1 MAYEMPLLL
10 LSRHVPVVP
19 AATTVVGGLA
29 SGAEVAGSVGGVIG
43 ALVAVAGLFIAIA
56 GNNAKRRREYD
67 REIREAEERGEER
80 YRPDMEY
87 WRGRAQQLQDLLT
100 LHGQVPPGSWPD
112 QPPSQRRHR
121 PRPDDDEGD
130 V

>member
-19 AATTVVGGLA
+19 AATTVGGGLA
-29 SGAEVAGSVGGVIG
+29 SGAEIAGSVGGVIG

-80 YRPDMEY
+80 YRPDMEF
-87 WRGRAQQLQDLLT
+87 WRGLYMAQFG
-100 LHGQVPPGSWPD
+100 HGNLPI
-112 QPPSQRRHR
+112 PPSQQRHR
-121 PRPDDDEGD
+121 HQRPDEEDDE
-130 V
+130 